1 MKEVLLLICLKEKL
15 SKAGGGK
22 YDDVDGDDVDDN
34 DSDDDFDDHDDNIN
48 LGSLT

>member
-1 MKEVLLLICLKEKL
+1 MTEVLLLICLKEKL

-22 YDDVDGDDVDDN
+22 YDDVDDDDGDNN
-34 DSDDDFDDHDDNIN
+34 DSDDGFDDHDDNIN